1 MGHLTTKG
9 EATNIIPFPNFLLA
23 LRILIYGVPLWL
35 SGLRNQHSL
44 CEDVSLTPGLSQQ
57 VKDLALL

>member
-9 EATNIIPFPNFLLA
+9 EVTNIPFPNFLLA

-35 SGLRNQHSL
+35 SGLRSCYNVHEQ
-44 CEDVSLTPGLSQQ
+44 VSLIFGHAQWI
-57 VKDLALL
+57 KDLVLQ